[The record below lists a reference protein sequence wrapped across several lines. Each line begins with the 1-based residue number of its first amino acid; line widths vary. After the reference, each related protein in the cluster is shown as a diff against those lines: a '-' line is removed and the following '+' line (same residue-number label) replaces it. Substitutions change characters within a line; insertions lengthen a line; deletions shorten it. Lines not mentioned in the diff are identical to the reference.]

1 MFIQDNEP
9 LKAHSTMR
17 LGGKAAHLSEAKE
30 YEDVAKL
37 AAWAKEHELPILVIG
52 DGSNIVW
59 RDEGFPGLVVVN
71 RLMGFETSSAEADS
85 LYFTV
90 GAGENW
96 DSVVERSV
104 AMGYSG
110 IAELSLI
117 PGTAGATPVQN
128 VGAYGKEISDVLVTV
143 EGYDLLTQQFVTI
156 PASEC
161 SFGYRTSRFKTMDKG
176 RFFITAVTL
185 LLSRHQPQPPYYE
198 SVQQYFDRH
207 GISSATVKDVR
218 QAVVEIRGAKL
229 PDVKTVANTGSFFGN
244 PIIKQELFARLLA
257 SNPQIKSWPTEDGQ
271 IKLSAAWL
279 IEQAGFKDAH
289 DPETGMATWPGQ
301 SLVLINEYAKSTA
314 DLLRFKQKIV
324 DAVQAKF
331 GIALEQE
338 PELLP

>member
-1 MFIQDNEP
+1 
-9 LKAHSTMR
+9 MR
-17 LGGKAAHLSEAKE
+17 LGGKAAHLSEVKE
-30 YEDVAKL
+30 RGDILELV
-37 AAWAKEHELPILVIG
+37 AWAKEHELPTLMIG

-59 RDEGFPGLVVVN
+59 RDEGFPGLVLVN
-71 RLMGFETSSAEADS
+71 RLMGFETNSAQADS
-85 LYFTV
+85 LYFKI

-96 DSVVERSV
+96 DTVVERSV
-104 AMGYSG
+104 AMGYNG
-110 IAELSLI
+110 IAELSMI

-143 EGYDLLTQQFVTI
+143 EGYDLLTGQSVTI

-161 SFGYRTSRFKTMDKG
+161 GFGYRTSRFKTTDKG

-185 LLSRHQPQPPYYE
+185 LLSKHQPHPPYYE
-198 SVQQYFDRH
+198 SVQKYFEQYR
-207 GISSATVKDVR
+207 ITSPTVADVR
-218 QAVVEIRGAKL
+218 QAVMAIRTAKL

-244 PIIKQELFARLLA
+244 PIIRREQFSQLQAG
-257 SNPQIKSWPTEDGQ
+257 NPQIKYWQTDDGQ

-279 IEQAGFKDAH
+279 IEQAGFKEAH

-324 DAVQAKF
+324 NAVQAKF
-331 GIALEQE
+331 GITLEQE